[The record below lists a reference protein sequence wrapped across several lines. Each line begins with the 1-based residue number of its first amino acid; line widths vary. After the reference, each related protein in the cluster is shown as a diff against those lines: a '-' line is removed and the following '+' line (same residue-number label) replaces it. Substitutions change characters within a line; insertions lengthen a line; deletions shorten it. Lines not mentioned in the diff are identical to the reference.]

1 MFSDYLSIVK
11 YSEIL
16 KNKPLSAL
24 PNRAIETNNFS
35 AEFDP
40 TDPLNFF
47 VQLDDIYI
55 TIKSKYEA
63 IENWGILIEE
73 EDFYSLELNF
83 KEIEDIHYSVNHQKW
98 LNFGKK

>member
-1 MFSDYLSIVK
+1 MFSDYISIIEH
-11 YSEIL
+11 SEIL
-16 KNKPLSAL
+16 KNKPLSSL
-24 PNRAIETNNFS
+24 PYRDIETNNFS
-35 AEFDP
+35 VKFDS

-63 IENWGILIEE
+63 IENWGMLIEE
-73 EDFYSLELNF
+73 EDFYSLELKF
-83 KEIEDIHYSVNHQKW
+83 KEVTDKHYQVNHQKW